1 MPRINE
7 LTPRQRQ
14 AAKAKRLKQRASKQV
29 FHMPSCTNSGLA
41 ILSVNAEYAVKAE
54 ARKPLT
60 RGPYVD
66 RLVTPPSAGFLA
78 AKAALEQRTSI

>member
-29 FHMPSCTNSGLA
+29 FHMPSCVNSGMA
-41 ILSVNAEYAVKAE
+41 VYSVNAEQANKRERA
-54 ARKPLT
+54 APT

-66 RLVTPPSAGFLA
+66 RLVVPPTAGFLA